1 MLQLTLRSKGCNLLN
16 LIAPLALI
24 QQLKGIEDK

>member
-1 MLQLTLRSKGCNLLN
+1 MLQLTLRSKGCN